1 MTPRGQGRQNGW
13 MAHIKGNH
21 APWRGHVRAWST
33 GDVPEPID
41 ANYGETFADVYD
53 DWYGAVSDV
62 GALTAL
68 IDRLLEG
75 GLSGAEVIECGV
87 GTGRVALSLARAG
100 ALVTGI
106 DNSES
111 MLARLRANDPEG
123 VITALLGD
131 MGCELPKREFAVAV
145 VAFNTL
151 FNLQSED
158 QQRHFFNHVASRLL
172 PGGLL
177 FIEANE
183 FRHVERV
190 EVESEQLRPGGSTVQ
205 SRSQIDPTSQT
216 ASGEF
221 DDGSTVRP
229 WRIRYLSTTQID
241 DMATEAGLSLVQ
253 RTEDAIGTPFT
264 ELSERHVSVFRRP
277 ILEEQ

>member
-1 MTPRGQGRQNGW
+1 MTPRGQGRQNDG
-13 MAHIKGNH
+13 MSHIKGNH

-33 GDVPEPID
+33 GDVLEPID

-53 DWYGAVSDV
+53 AWYGAVSDV

-68 IDRLLEG
+68 IDTLLVG

-87 GTGRVALSLARAG
+87 GTGRVALSLAAAG

-111 MLARLRANDPEG
+111 MLERLRANDPEG
-123 VITALLGD
+123 AVTAFLGD
-131 MGCELPKREFAVAV
+131 MSSDLPTREFAVAV

-151 FNLQSED
+151 FNLQTED
-158 QQRHFFNHVASRLL
+158 QQRRFFHHVASRLR

-183 FRHVERV
+183 FRQIERV

-221 DDGSTVRP
+221 DDGSTVRQ

-241 DMATEAGLSLVQ
+241 EMATEAGLPLVQ

>member
-1 MTPRGQGRQNGW
+1 

-41 ANYGETFADVYD
+41 SNYGETFADVYD
-53 DWYGAVSDV
+53 DWYGSVSDV
-62 GALTAL
+62 SALTSL
-68 IDRLLEG
+68 IDGLLED

-87 GTGRVALSLARAG
+87 GTGRVALSLAKAG

-111 MLARLRANDPEG
+111 MLLRLRANDPEG

-131 MGCELPKREFAVAV
+131 MSSELPKQEFAVAV

-158 QQRHFFNHVASRLL
+158 QQRRFFNHVASRLR

-183 FRHVERV
+183 FREIERI
-190 EVESEQLRPGGSTVQ
+190 EVESEKLRPSGSTVR
-205 SRSQIDPTSQT
+205 SRSQIDPSSQT
-216 ASGEF
+216 ATGEF
-221 DDGSTVRP
+221 DDGLTVRK

-241 DMATEAGLSLVQ
+241 ELATEAGLTLVQ